1 MIKTMRIRNLL
12 LLWLGA
18 SSLYANSEVLV
29 DRVVAVAGDTPILFS
44 EAQQKVEQGRAVVF
58 SSYPV
63 EDYAPSL
70 QKAMHD
76 LINVHLAQN
85 MLVQIDADIGEQE
98 VEQRIEQFLQS
109 QGLSKKELLDFLLAK
124 GKTYDEYRADFR
136 QQILIGKFH
145 SLVIA
150 PQIKITEA
158 ELRSYFQEKTGKDHV
173 LLHLQQIYVSKD
185 NREKIDEAYTELRGG
200 LNFANAIELYHDK
213 TQAAAMPAVH
223 LNDLSATIKASVK
236 DLNKGEYSVP
246 VQTGLGF
253 HIFYIKDLSLATSGE
268 FQAQKKTLELELR
281 NSKMVKQTRRW
292 LADQRAKL
300 GVRIIDYQN
309 KGDKKEEPNL

>member
-1 MIKTMRIRNLL
+1 MIYRLI
-12 LLWLGA
+12 LLWLGTT
-18 SSLYANSEVLV
+18 SLYANSEVLV

-44 EAQQKVEQGRAVVF
+44 EAQYKVDQGREVVF

-63 EDYAPSL
+63 ADYAPPF
-70 QKAMHD
+70 QRAMHD
-76 LINVHLAQN
+76 LINVHLAHN
-85 MLVQIDADIGEQE
+85 MLVQIGAEIADQE

-109 QGLSKKELLDFLLAK
+109 QGLSKKELLEFLLAK

-158 ELRSYFQEKTGKDHV
+158 ELRSYFQEKTGKDHA
-173 LLHLQQIYVSKD
+173 LLHLQQIYVAKD
-185 NREKIDEAYTELRGG
+185 KKEHIDEAYQELRGG
-200 LNFANAIELYHDK
+200 LNFTNAIELYHDK
-213 TQAAAMPAVH
+213 TQAASMPPVH
-223 LNDLSATIKASVK
+223 LNDLSAVIKASVK
-236 DLNKGEYSVP
+236 DLNKGEYSAP
-246 VQTGLGF
+246 VQTALGF
-253 HIFYIKDLSLATSGE
+253 HIFYIKDLSLASSNE
-268 FQAQKKTLELELR
+268 FKAQKKSLEIELR

-300 GVRIIDYQN
+300 GVKIVDYKNKAN
-309 KGDKKEEPNL
+309 KGQNL